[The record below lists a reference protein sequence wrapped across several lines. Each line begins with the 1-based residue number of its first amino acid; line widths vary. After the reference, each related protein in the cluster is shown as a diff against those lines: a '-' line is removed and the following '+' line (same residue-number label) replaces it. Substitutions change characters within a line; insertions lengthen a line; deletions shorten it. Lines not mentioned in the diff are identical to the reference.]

1 MRCNCENG
9 RCPHGEKAC
18 PNEAGDK
25 KVMYVGR
32 VCDACYGRMSPEY
45 RLPQKKRFEVV
56 VGNIGSVYTGSNPVE
71 AADTFEDY
79 MKQSKSGRG
88 RAAGE
93 DVVLFEDGEIT
104 IEHIGVGVRQRR

>member
-1 MRCNCENG
+1 MYCNCENL
-9 RCPHGEKAC
+9 RCPHKDKPC
-18 PNEAGDK
+18 QSEAGDK

-32 VCDACYGRMSPEY
+32 VCDACYERMPLEY
-45 RLPQKKRFEVV
+45 RLPQKKRLEVV
-56 VGNIGSVYTGSNPVE
+56 VGNIGSVYRGSDPVE

-104 IEHIGVGVRQRR
+104 VEHIGVGVRQRR